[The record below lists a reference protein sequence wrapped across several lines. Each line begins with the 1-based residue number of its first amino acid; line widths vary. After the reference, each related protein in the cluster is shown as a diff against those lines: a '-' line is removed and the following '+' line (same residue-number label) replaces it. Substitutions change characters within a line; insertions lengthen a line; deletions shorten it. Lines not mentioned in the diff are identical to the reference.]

1 MNSLVKFFSNLKFSY
16 KVWSGFSAILLLTL
30 IVGGVATFAILELA
44 ERTQVSDKTSAAMA
58 GLNQAANAR
67 EAYLKAPSPQSAENA
82 TQSLHDLHELLLPLH
97 NAVADGTQ
105 LADKLNSAKRKV
117 EELEGTFE
125 RLTLAMSAQTAALE
139 TVMATS
145 TQLSNLTQLIGET
158 VGKEQQSA
166 AVAAQV
172 AKATQDAARNFG
184 LAAVEVETQAKSLAP
199 RFGHGGQYKAKDLTD
214 GVMAEINDGISKM
227 IAAAERLETASLATL
242 KPDDT
247 KLLADSA
254 RAFPVALSDLLGETN
269 LFNRAGK
276 KKTVADLVTVLQD
289 GSLNARIAIYETFGE
304 ELEKATENQSRLA
317 ALAGISRQAI
327 ALAQSTTT
335 TRAGTVEFATGLG
348 TVTADEIREVADELQ
363 TISAAMKEAGETIP
377 EANDSISSVRDATL
391 AFADAFDEIVT
402 AKAERD
408 TLLAQM
414 QSLSNDV
421 GSEITAI
428 AAGQSTL
435 TRAASQNALYQIGVA
450 LAVAISVGFLLAY
463 GLSLAITRP
472 IGSLTQ
478 VMARLAGGERD
489 MEIPDIDRLDEIG
502 EMSRT
507 VEVFKTNAQERARLR
522 ADQEADQIARQ
533 NRQQQIETLINDFR
547 ATAQDLLG
555 SVGATAETLDQT
567 AQNLTGIAQN
577 SASSANKTL
586 TASSDAAQNVQ
597 TVASAA
603 EELAASIGEIT
614 AQVSRT
620 TQVVA
625 KATEGTRTTNQKVE
639 GLSASASK
647 IGEVVTLIQA
657 IAEQTNLLALNATIE
672 AARAGEAGKGF
683 AVVAAEVK
691 ELATQTSKATEEISS
706 QIAAIQIATQESAD
720 AIGSITDTMDEVN
733 SYTSAIAA
741 AVEQQGS
748 ATSEI
753 SRNIQQTSEGTK
765 VVTDNVTELTEAVTR
780 TNASAGEVVTA
791 SDDLNTKTEALKLA
805 VDRFLENVAAA

>member
-1 MNSLVKFFSNLKFSY
+1 M
-16 KVWSGFSAILLLTL
+16 
-30 IVGGVATFAILELA
+30 
-44 ERTQVSDKTSAAMA
+44 
-58 GLNQAANAR
+58 
-67 EAYLKAPSPQSAENA
+67 
-82 TQSLHDLHELLLPLH
+82 
-97 NAVADGTQ
+97 
-105 LADKLNSAKRKV
+105 
-117 EELEGTFE
+117 
-125 RLTLAMSAQTAALE
+125 
-139 TVMATS
+139 
-145 TQLSNLTQLIGET
+145 
-158 VGKEQQSA
+158 
-166 AVAAQV
+166 
-172 AKATQDAARNFG
+172 
-184 LAAVEVETQAKSLAP
+184 
-199 RFGHGGQYKAKDLTD
+199 
-214 GVMAEINDGISKM
+214 
-227 IAAAERLETASLATL
+227 
-242 KPDDT
+242 
-247 KLLADSA
+247 
-254 RAFPVALSDLLGETN
+254 
-269 LFNRAGK
+269 
-276 KKTVADLVTVLQD
+276 
-289 GSLNARIAIYETFGE
+289 
-304 ELEKATENQSRLA
+304 
-317 ALAGISRQAI
+317 
-327 ALAQSTTT
+327 
-335 TRAGTVEFATGLG
+335 EFATGLG
-348 TVTADEIREVADELQ
+348 TVTADEIRDVADEFQ
-363 TISAAMKEAGETIP
+363 TISTAMEEAGETIP
-377 EANDSISSVRDATL
+377 EATESISSVRDATL
-391 AFADAFDEIVT
+391 AFADAFDEIVA

-408 TLLAQM
+408 TLPAQM

-450 LAVAISVGFLLAY
+450 LAVAISAGFLLVY
-463 GLSLAITRP
+463 VLSLAITRP

-489 MEIPDIDRLDEIG
+489 MEIPDTDRLDEIG

-522 ADQEADQIARQ
+522 ADQEADQKTRQ
-533 NRQQQIETLINDFR
+533 SRQQQIDTLINDFR
-547 ATAQDLLG
+547 ATAQDLLE

-567 AQNLTGIAQN
+567 AQNLTGIAQD
-577 SASSANKTL
+577 SASSANNTL

-614 AQVSRT
+614 VQVSRT

-720 AIGSITDTMDEVN
+720 AIGSITETMDEVN

-805 VDRFLENVAAA
+805 VDRFLEDVAAA

>member
-1 MNSLVKFFSNLKFSY
+1 MHLLVIFFSNLKFSY
-16 KVWSGFSAILLLTL
+16 KVWSGFAAILLLTL
-30 IVGGVATFAILELA
+30 IVGGVATFAILGLA

-67 EAYLKAPSPQSAENA
+67 EAYLKAPSTRNAEEA
-82 TQSLHDLHELLLPLH
+82 TQRLDDLRELVMPLH
-97 NAVADGTQ
+97 KAVADGTQ
-105 LADKLNSAKRKV
+105 LADKLGSAKRKV

-125 RLTLAMSAQTAALE
+125 RLISAMSAQSAALE
-139 TVMATS
+139 TVMSTS
-145 TQLSNLTQLIGET
+145 AQLSNLTQLIGGA

-166 AVAAQV
+166 AVAAQI
-172 AKATQDAARNFG
+172 AKATQDAARKFG
-184 LAAVEVETQAKSLAP
+184 LAAAEVETQAKSLAP

-214 GVMAEINDGISKM
+214 DVMAEINDGISTM
-227 IAAAERLETASLATL
+227 IAAAERLEAASLATL
-242 KPDDT
+242 KPEDT

-327 ALAQSTTT
+327 ALAQATTT

-348 TVTADEIREVADELQ
+348 TVTADEIRDVADELQ
-363 TISAAMKEAGETIP
+363 TISAAMKETGETIP
-377 EANDSISSVRDATL
+377 EATDSISSIGDATL
-391 AFADAFDEIVT
+391 AFADAFDEIVA

-450 LAVAISVGFLLAY
+450 LAVAISAGFLLAY
-463 GLSLAITRP
+463 VLSLAITRP

-489 MEIPDIDRLDEIG
+489 MEIPDTDRLDEIG

-522 ADQEADQIARQ
+522 ADQEADQKTRQ
-533 NRQQQIETLINDFR
+533 SRQQQIDTLINDFR
-547 ATAQDLLG
+547 ATAQDLLE

-567 AQNLTGIAQN
+567 AQNLTGIAQD
-577 SASSANKTL
+577 SASSANNTL

-614 AQVSRT
+614 VQVSRT

-805 VDRFLENVAAA
+805 VDRFLEDVAAA